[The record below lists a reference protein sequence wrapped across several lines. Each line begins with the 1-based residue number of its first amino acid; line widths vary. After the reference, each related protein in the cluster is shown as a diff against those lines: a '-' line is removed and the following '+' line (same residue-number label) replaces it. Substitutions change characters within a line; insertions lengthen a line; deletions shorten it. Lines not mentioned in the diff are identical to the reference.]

1 MRDLLRRYLEQ
12 DLSRRE
18 FTTAMLAMG
27 FSSSAVSAV
36 LNSEDNPPVTEAAP
50 GAFEV
55 EGTGGLILAECMKA
69 AGIEYVFDCNSTGQ
83 NPFYD
88 ALSVRPEIKLIVALQ
103 EGQATSMA
111 HGYELASGKVS
122 ALFVPGIGTPNA
134 IGNMYNAWK
143 DRSAIAVFS
152 DGHADTY
159 AGRDGFQQLDD
170 WLQPTEQITKW
181 RWQVQKPE
189 RIAEISRRAIKLAS
203 TPPGGPVCVRIPS
216 NVLNTTG
223 LSDTIY
229 PQRDFTVPVSMEP
242 RPDAIEQA
250 ARLLIEAKKP
260 MINAGHEVTRGGAN
274 QELLELAEL
283 LAIPVAQ
290 GYSVYG
296 DFPYQHP
303 LSAGFFSLD
312 FPRGLG
318 GTDVLFNIGGH
329 MPDSTLWTG
338 MPKVDHVINARL
350 EYDKIANIYP
360 TDIAIAAGSRETLQA
375 LIDSIKSMATD
386 ERIEQIR
393 TERFAVALQGYERSV
408 DRRKRRAEKN
418 WNATP
423 VAKERLCYEFEQLL
437 DEDAT
442 IVCETGDRTPQIWL
456 DVGPGRK
463 SLIGP
468 TTGSCLGWCIG
479 ASLGVKIARPNNQ
492 VVAMVGDGAMLFGQI
507 ESLWTASR
515 YDIPVIIV
523 VFDNRSY
530 DGERGRLHMF
540 SKMENK
546 DNWKDMSCYLGDPD
560 IDYVSIAKGF
570 DIDGQKITTPDE
582 IQPAIKRAISVTREG
597 RPFLIDA
604 VIARTGPAAD
614 STWHPDI
621 SIAAQRT
628 RKV

>member
-1 MRDLLRRYLEQ
+1 MRTLLRKYLEQ
-12 DLSRRE
+12 DLSRRD
-18 FTTAMLAMG
+18 FTKAMVAMG
-27 FSSSAVSAV
+27 FSTSAISAV
-36 LNSEDNPPVTEAAP
+36 LSSEAVAESQALSEAL
-50 GAFEV
+50 EV
-55 EGTGGLILAECMKA
+55 EGPGGMMLVEVMKA
-69 AGIEYVFDCNSTGQ
+69 AGIEYIFDCNSTGQ

-88 ALSVRPEIKLIVALQ
+88 ALSTRPEIKLIIALQ

-122 ALFVPGIGTPNA
+122 ALFVPSIGTPNA
-134 IGNMYNAWK
+134 IGNLYNAFK
-143 DRSAIAVFS
+143 DRSAIAVFA
-152 DGHADTY
+152 DGRDSTY
-159 AGRDGFQQLDD
+159 AGRDGFQQLDN
-170 WLQPTEQITKW
+170 WMQPTEQITKW
-181 RWQVQKPE
+181 RWQVNRAE
-189 RIAEISRRAIKLAS
+189 RIGELSRRAIKLAS
-203 TPPGGPVCVRIPS
+203 TPPGGPVYIRIPS

-223 LSDTIY
+223 VKETIY
-229 PQRDFTVPVSMEP
+229 PQSAFKVPVRIEP
-242 RPDAIEQA
+242 RADLIEQT
-250 ARLLIEAKKP
+250 ARLLIEAKQP
-260 MINAGHEVTRGGAN
+260 MINAGPEVTRAGAN

-290 GYSVYG
+290 GYSVFG

-318 GTDVLFNIGGH
+318 GMDVLFNIGAH

-338 MPKVDHVINARL
+338 MPKVDHIVNARL

-360 TDIAIAAGSRETLQA
+360 TDIAIAAGAKETLQA
-375 LIDSIKSMATD
+375 LIDSINSMAT
-386 ERIEQIR
+386 ESRIEEIR
-393 TERFAVALQGYERSV
+393 TARMAVALKGYERSV
-408 DRRKRRAEKN
+408 ERRKKRAEKT
-418 WNATP
+418 WNDSP
-423 VAKERLCYEFEQLL
+423 IAKQRLCYEFEQLL

-442 IVCETGDRTPQIWL
+442 IVCETGDRTPQQWL
-456 DVGPGRK
+456 NVGPGRK

-468 TTGSCLGWCIG
+468 TSGSCLGWGIG

-546 DNWKDMSCYLGDPD
+546 ELWKDMSCYLGDPD
-560 IDYVSIAKGF
+560 IDYVSIARGF
-570 DIDGQKITTPDE
+570 DIDGQMISKPDE
-582 IQPAIKRAISVTREG
+582 IRPALQRAISVTREG

-604 VIARTGPAAD
+604 VIGRMGPAAE

-621 SIAAQRT
+621 SIAAVRT